1 LQRILKKDLLQIGA
15 FLTPRAGYGR
25 SRNFDAKV
33 RRESFEPVVVLVV
46 TEPEARSESILSGP
60 TALQATEE
68 AAKP

>member
-1 LQRILKKDLLQIGA
+1 M
-15 FLTPRAGYGR
+15 AGR
-25 SRNFDAKV
+25 RNFDAKV

-46 TEPEARSESILSGP
+46 TEPEARSESILPGS